1 MKKSTTSLMQQVWLK
16 HSNPSMRHL
25 LGLILLF
32 SLSLVEAKE
41 IHPFIK
47 LHTSGFITDVV
58 LDKTTL
64 YVATDEGT
72 VDLFSLGSNKRIR
85 QIIIPLIHSGRGE
98 NIPPKIISIDRMN
111 HQTLIVSISE
121 DNFRNVWI
129 EEDGKLTKLFGKARK
144 TLVKEAYFLDKNHI
158 VFGTFDSDII
168 LYNITE
174 GYNTYQKQHSQ
185 STLTDI
191 IISADKK
198 SMVVADESGRL
209 KRYEVRSGKL
219 LEEYKTQHVDK
230 VYSVA
235 YANGVL
241 VSGAEDRRVGVYVE
255 AQKPYHF
262 KTSFLVYA
270 VGVSP
275 SGRQGLYSDGE
286 AQVLQL
292 FDTKTKEKG
301 NTLVGHKEIVQKILF
316 VGEKAVISIGARQEL
331 FLWRLE

>member
-1 MKKSTTSLMQQVWLK
+1 
-16 HSNPSMRHL
+16 MRHL
-25 LGLILLF
+25 LGLILFLG
-32 SLSLVEAKE
+32 LSLVEAKE
-41 IHPFIK
+41 IYPFIK

-58 LDKTTL
+58 LDENIL

-72 VDLFSLGSNKRIR
+72 IDLFSLGSNQRLR
-85 QIIIPLIHSGRGE
+85 QITLPLIRSGRGE
-98 NIPPKIISIDRMN
+98 SIPPKVISIDRMN

-121 DNFRNVWI
+121 DNFRNIWL
-129 EEDGKLTKLFGKARK
+129 EEDGKLTKLFGKEQK
-144 TLVKEAYFLDKNHI
+144 TLVKEAYFIDNNRI

-168 LYNITE
+168 LYNISE
-174 GYNTYQKQHSQ
+174 GYNTYKKQHSQ

-209 KRYEVRSGKL
+209 KRYAVESGKL

-241 VSGAEDRRVGVYVE
+241 VSGAEDRRVGVY
-255 AQKPYHF
+255 ADTQKPYHF

-275 SGRQGLYSDGE
+275 SGKQGLYSDGE

-292 FDTKTKEKG
+292 FNTKTKHKG
-301 NTLVGHKEIVQKILF
+301 DRLVGHKEIVQKILF
-316 VGEKAVISIGARQEL
+316 LGEKAVISVGARQEL
-331 FLWRLE
+331 FLWRLK